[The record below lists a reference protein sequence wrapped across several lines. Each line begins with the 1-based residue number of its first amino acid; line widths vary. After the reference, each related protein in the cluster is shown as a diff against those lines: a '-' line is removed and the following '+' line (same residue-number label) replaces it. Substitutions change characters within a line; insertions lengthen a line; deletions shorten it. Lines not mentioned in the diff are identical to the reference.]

1 MAVTKIHPIKLTLNR
16 AIKYVTNPDKT
27 DEYALVDTYACGLE
41 TAVLSF
47 ESTLN
52 KARDH
57 KNANKAFHL
66 IQSFVPEETTPEQAH
81 EIGMKLC
88 ENLLGGKYS
97 FVIGTHV
104 DKHHIHN
111 HIVFCAV
118 DNIEYKKYYD
128 CKETYRQIRNISDK
142 LCEEYGL
149 DVITEQKQKDKI
161 YQNSAKSYKEWQE
174 EKKGTSWKKQLKD
187 DIKATIKTSKT
198 YDDFI
203 QQMRDKGY
211 LIKGEKLDGSEGK
224 YISFLCPGQDP
235 ETGRWIRGK
244 KTSGNRGLGEDF
256 SRENIKQR
264 IDERAKARAERISLL
279 SSQKPKTNL
288 IDTSSDKFK
297 QSPGLMKWADKQN
310 LQRMSAVYAEMQKL
324 GLYSKADLAERIA
337 TLEQRAKDNT
347 SELKN
352 LDERMKGFAQIIQ
365 VVSQYNDN
373 KKYFN
378 AYQRSKDPE
387 RYLEN
392 RISEIT
398 LFQDAEKALKR
409 NGIDPSKINVQALR
423 EEYSRMETRKAEIS
437 GQIRRDSSEQKKLD
451 KYLTDLNTYATGEK
465 HPGIGK
471 NSQTL

>member
-16 AIKYVTNPDKT
+16 AIKYVTNPEKT

-41 TAVLSF
+41 TATLSF

-66 IQSFVPEETTPEQAH
+66 IQSFVPNETTPEQAH

-128 CKETYRQIRNISDK
+128 NKETYRNIRSISDK
-142 LCEEYGL
+142 LCVEYGL
-149 DVITEQKQKDKI
+149 DVITEEKQKSKV
-161 YQNSAKSYKEWQE
+161 YSNTAKSYKEWQE

-187 DIKATIKTSKT
+187 DIKATIRTSKT
-198 YDDFI
+198 YEDFI
-203 QQMRDKGY
+203 SQMREKGY
-211 LIKGEKLDGSEGK
+211 QIKGEKLDGSDGK

-279 SSQKPKTNL
+279 SSQRPKTNL

-437 GQIRRDSSEQKKLD
+437 GQMRRDSSEQKKLD

-471 NSQTL
+471 NTQTL